1 MRIRFVGAALLAL
14 GLAAPA
20 LAQDFGVME
29 SAETLNRGNI
39 KLMAYP
45 LLIFGSQDED
55 NQLGVVGRAGYGFTD
70 NLDAEAK
77 VAIFDKQT
85 IFGADLEL
93 WLLKGG
99 NLDVS
104 AIVGGHIRSGS
115 DTVLDTKGLDLT
127 GLASTHLNDS
137 LELYGAFD
145 VAFEKN
151 QRRPVGL
158 RRHLHDGPRGS
169 GDRVQAER
177 DSGLRRRVRLR
188 RERQFEQLS
197 CGRPGVL
204 FPLRPDL
211 VPRTPPLQRGV
222 NGDWVCH
229 VRGRRLN

>member
-99 NLDVS
+99 NLEVS

-145 VAFEKN
+145 VAFEKISDV
-151 QRRPVGL
+151 P
-158 RRHLHDGPRGS
+158 S
-169 GDRVQAER
+169 GFDDTFTTVHVVPGIEYKLSETLDFDAEF
-177 DSGLRRRVRLR
+177 G
-188 RERQFEQLS
+188 F
-197 CGRPGVL
+197 
-204 FPLRPDL
+204 
-211 VPRTPPLQRGV
+211 GV
-222 NGDWVCH
+222 NDNSNNYLAGGLAYYF
-229 VRGRRLN
+229 R